1 MTEMFNMNEEILHEK
16 AKNVV
21 NKKVKFYRYL
31 YCYLIVNVFLF
42 IINFSEIRENWFNIH
57 QWWFLW
63 ITVLWGV
70 WLAFHYIKVFVL
82 QDKFDD
88 DWMEEKI
95 QKEMDRM
102 RK

>member
-1 MTEMFNMNEEILHEK
+1 MMDEEILYKK
-16 AKNVV
+16 AKSRV

-31 YCYLIVNVFLF
+31 YCYIIVNVCLF
-42 IINFSEIRENWFNIH
+42 FINLSEIHGNWTELH

-63 ITVLWGV
+63 VTVLWGV
-70 WLAFHYIKVFVL
+70 WLIFHYIKVFVL
-82 QDKFDD
+82 HDRFDD

-95 QKEMDRM
+95 QKEMDKM

>member
-1 MTEMFNMNEEILHEK
+1 MDEEILYKK
-16 AKNVV
+16 AKSLV

-31 YCYLIVNVFLF
+31 YGYIIVNVCLF
-42 IINFSEIRENWFNIH
+42 FINLSEIHGNWTNLH

-63 ITVLWGV
+63 VTVLWGV
-70 WLAFHYIKVFVL
+70 WLIFHYIQVFVL
-82 QDKFDD
+82 HDRFDD

-95 QKEMDRM
+95 QKEMDKM

>member
-1 MTEMFNMNEEILHEK
+1 MDEEILYK
-16 AKNVV
+16 KVKSLV

-31 YCYLIVNVFLF
+31 YGYIIVNVCLF
-42 IINFSEIRENWFNIH
+42 FINLSEIHGNWTNLQ

-63 ITVLWGV
+63 VTVLWGV
-70 WLAFHYIKVFVL
+70 WLIFHYIKVFVL
-82 QDKFDD
+82 HDRFDD

-95 QKEMDRM
+95 QKEMDKM